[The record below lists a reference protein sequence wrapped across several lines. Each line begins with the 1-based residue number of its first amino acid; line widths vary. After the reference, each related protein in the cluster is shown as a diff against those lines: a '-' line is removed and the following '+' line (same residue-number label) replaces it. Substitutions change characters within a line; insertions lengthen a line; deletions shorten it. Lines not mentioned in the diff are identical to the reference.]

1 MTDDDKLKDVKTVLR
16 RLQKV
21 AISDTDPVDPAKAQ
35 PFEHLPSAAAPL
47 ELRRTE
53 KSHTASVNAP
63 LRVMSDDNLPAVSVR
78 VSPLAP
84 VSTPSQKLVAKRS
97 SWARPSF
104 VMPALLGFAAAAGVS
119 IYVASLQWPDLWD
132 GGGAKPSVA
141 GASVPGR
148 LASSSGKGDGAG
160 STAGA
165 TNGSASASAGGAKTG
180 REPVVREAKSPARPA
195 QPQRPLAENA
205 TPRAAGARA
214 AAGVGA
220 VAITGPAQA
229 AEAAARLMSEGQV
242 RKARSVLLRQS
253 EKQLSPDVAWALAR
267 SYDPNVLRGISKPDA
282 SADIRQAERWYREW
296 HRLAVAQG
304 LVASTVSVDR
314 LIRAMRP

>member
-1 MTDDDKLKDVKTVLR
+1 MPN
-16 RLQKV
+16 
-21 AISDTDPVDPAKAQ
+21 TDPPA
-35 PFEHLPSAAAPL
+35 AAAPAPIRVATV
-47 ELRRTE
+47 EDDATLRALYRDTP
-53 KSHTASVNAP
+53 V
-63 LRVMSDDNLPAVSVR
+63 DVR
-78 VSPLAP
+78 C
-84 VSTPSQKLVAKRS
+84 
-97 SWARPSF
+97 
-104 VMPALLGFAAAAGVS
+104 
-119 IYVASLQWPDLWD
+119 
-132 GGGAKPSVA
+132 
-141 GASVPGR
+141 
-148 LASSSGKGDGAG
+148 
-160 STAGA
+160 
-165 TNGSASASAGGAKTG
+165 
-180 REPVVREAKSPARPA
+180 EPVVREAKSPARPA